1 MAMTPAYP
9 VFRPPEAHSSRPD
22 HRGRRALFR
31 LGTGVPVLALGLLA
45 PTGAWASTGYHDGQ
59 ASTVYVSTEGTD
71 SDSCGASD
79 DACATISRGVDNA
92 EAGGTV
98 EVAGGTYDEQV
109 VVPKELALVGD
120 DAVIDASGK
129 TSGSGADLRAA
140 GVLLTADAD
149 GSTFEGFTV
158 QGAYGEGVLVM
169 GADRVA
175 VRHNTVTGND
185 LGTPSN
191 TTYAECLPQG
201 EVPGDCGEGLHLMST
216 TDSVVADNDVHD
228 NSGGVLVTDEL
239 GPASGNRIIGN
250 QVHGNAT
257 DCGITLPSHNP
268 NALSATGA
276 RQAGQGGVYDNLVA
290 GNTITDNGAKGEGAG
305 VLIAAAGPGM
315 ASYEN
320 RIIDNEI
327 SGNGM
332 SGVTIHTH
340 APNQDVNGNVIRNN
354 DIGRNNLH
362 GDEDAKVTTTTGI
375 LVFSAVVPASETV
388 SGNDIHDNET
398 AIWTSP
404 NVTLTE

>member
-1 MAMTPAYP
+1 MAITPAFP
-9 VFRPPEAHSSRPD
+9 WSGSPEAHGSRHD

-45 PTGAWASTGYHDGQ
+45 PTGAWASTGYHDGH
-59 ASTVYVSTEGTD
+59 ASTVYVSTDGTD

-79 DACATISRGVDNA
+79 DACATISQGVDNA
-92 EAGGTV
+92 EAGSTV
-98 EVAGGTYDEQV
+98 EVAGGTYHEQV
-109 VVPKELALVGD
+109 VVSKELDLHGD
-120 DAVIDASGK
+120 HAVIDASGK
-129 TSGSGADLRAA
+129 TSGSGADLNAA

-169 GADRVA
+169 GADHVA
-175 VRHNTVTGND
+175 VRHNTVQGND

-201 EVPGDCGEGLHLMST
+201 AVPGDCGEGLHLMSA

-228 NSGGVLVTDEL
+228 DSGGILVTDEL
-239 GPASGNRIIGN
+239 GPASGNRIVGN
-250 QVHGNAT
+250 WSHDNAY

-268 NALSATGA
+268 NALSATGE
-276 RQAGQGGVYDNLVA
+276 RQPDQGGVFHNLVK
-290 GNTITDNGAKGEGAG
+290 GNRVTDNGAQAEGAG
-305 VLIAAAGPGM
+305 VLLAAAGPGM

-320 RIIDNEI
+320 WIVGNDI

-332 SGVTIHTH
+332 SGVTVHTH
-340 APNQDVNGNVIRNN
+340 APNQDVSGNVIRHN
-354 DIGRNNLH
+354 DIGRNNLR
-362 GDEDAKVTTTTGI
+362 GDEDAAVTTTTGI
-375 LVFSAVVPASETV
+375 LVFSAVVPVSMTV
-388 SGNDIHDNET
+388 SDNDIHDNAT

-404 NVTLTE
+404 NVTLN